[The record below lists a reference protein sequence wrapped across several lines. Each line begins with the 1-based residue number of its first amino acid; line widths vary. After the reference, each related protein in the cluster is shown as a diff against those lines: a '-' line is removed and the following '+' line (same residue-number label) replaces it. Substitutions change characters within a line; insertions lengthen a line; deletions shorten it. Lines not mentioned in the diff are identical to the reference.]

1 MTFLNPL
8 LLAALAAAAIP
19 LIIHLFNF
27 RKPKRVDF
35 SSLAF
40 LHELQKSTM
49 QRVRIKQWL
58 LLALRTLAIAALV
71 IAFAR
76 PTMESS
82 LPGFGS
88 QGRSSTAVVF
98 DNSASMMLRDGNGA
112 YLEQARNIGVGLAD
126 EIQPGDELHF
136 IPTVSSGATSVA
148 HLTSSSARASI
159 MNASVQ
165 GGEMRLTEAIR
176 QAAAQL
182 ENSSNPNREIHVLT
196 DLQKSTFSDSLDT
209 KIADDIRV
217 FLIPI
222 GGQSHE
228 NIAITD
234 VQIVSR
240 ILSPGQVV
248 RLQARVEN
256 YGERAVSD
264 LVISL
269 FLEGER
275 VAQATVDLGA
285 GEIATVPIAVT
296 PRSTGWLNGRLEIQD
311 AEYENDDT
319 RSLTLFI
326 PEERKL
332 LLVTGSTAESSYLNL
347 ALSSEMTDDRVQ
359 FDVTAIDETALAS
372 IALGQF
378 DTVVLN
384 GLTDLSSGEQSS
396 LVQYV
401 TNGGGLLIFP
411 GDDSVIGDYNALLSG
426 FGAGSVQAVEG
437 SDNPDVSVAVFD
449 RVDHEHAL
457 FEGMLDAAA
466 QEDGPQLEQPDIF
479 RMMPYRPGAADE
491 QTIIR
496 MSGDRVFMQEIRA
509 GQGNAILFTVAPN
522 LEWTDFPVRGLFVP
536 LLFRSVYYLSSAG
549 SVSGEN
555 FPEGSPAQLRLA
567 GLDEDASIRVLSED
581 GTVYLPDLR
590 RVQGGLLAS
599 IEGGY
604 LEAGIYDVT
613 LDDAVIRKFSV
624 HPDRL
629 ESRLETFSVEEA
641 LESLSESIG
650 GQVVTVDL
658 SDAQGDQLRDRL
670 RSART
675 GVELW
680 NVFLVLALFCLLAEM
695 VVEKGWRPESA

>member
-1 MTFLNPL
+1 
-8 LLAALAAAAIP
+8 
-19 LIIHLFNF
+19 
-27 RKPKRVDF
+27 
-35 SSLAF
+35 
-40 LHELQKSTM
+40 
-49 QRVRIKQWL
+49 
-58 LLALRTLAIAALV
+58 
-71 IAFAR
+71 
-76 PTMESS
+76 
-82 LPGFGS
+82 
-88 QGRSSTAVVF
+88 
-98 DNSASMMLRDGNGA
+98 
-112 YLEQARNIGVGLAD
+112 
-126 EIQPGDELHF
+126 
-136 IPTVSSGATSVA
+136 
-148 HLTSSSARASI
+148 
-159 MNASVQ
+159 
-165 GGEMRLTEAIR
+165 
-176 QAAAQL
+176 
-182 ENSSNPNREIHVLT
+182 
-196 DLQKSTFSDSLDT
+196 
-209 KIADDIRV
+209 
-217 FLIPI
+217 
-222 GGQSHE
+222 
-228 NIAITD
+228 
-234 VQIVSR
+234 
-240 ILSPGQVV
+240 
-248 RLQARVEN
+248 
-256 YGERAVSD
+256 
-264 LVISL
+264 
-269 FLEGER
+269 
-275 VAQATVDLGA
+275 
-285 GEIATVPIAVT
+285 
-296 PRSTGWLNGRLEIQD
+296 
-311 AEYENDDT
+311 
-319 RSLTLFI
+319 
-326 PEERKL
+326 
-332 LLVTGSTAESSYLNL
+332 
-347 ALSSEMTDDRVQ
+347 
-359 FDVTAIDETALAS
+359 
-372 IALGQF
+372 
-378 DTVVLN
+378 
-384 GLTDLSSGEQSS
+384 
-396 LVQYV
+396 
-401 TNGGGLLIFP
+401 
-411 GDDSVIGDYNALLSG
+411 
-426 FGAGSVQAVEG
+426 
-437 SDNPDVSVAVFD
+437 
-449 RVDHEHAL
+449 VDHEHAL

-629 ESRLETFSVEEA
+629 ESRLERFSVEEA